1 VHARLEGVCIALAVS
16 LRVVAHS
23 AHLIEKLPLLFIPCN
38 GTQER
43 VQRDDP
49 KVAMHDGS
57 TFYPLQLRK
66 RAVKD
71 EHGIVGKL
79 VSSIAVFLGDVGGGE
94 FKPLLGLCI
103 SKG

>member
-1 VHARLEGVCIALAVS
+1 MHSTCGVSSSRRPFSSFDREVTICYS
-16 LRVVAHS
+16 
-23 AHLIEKLPLLFIPCN
+23 LLFIPCN

-79 VSSIAVFLGDVGGGE
+79 VSSIAVFLGDVGGGG

>member
-1 VHARLEGVCIALAVS
+1 
-16 LRVVAHS
+16 
-23 AHLIEKLPLLFIPCN
+23 
-38 GTQER
+38 
-43 VQRDDP
+43 
-49 KVAMHDGS
+49 MHDGS

-79 VSSIAVFLGDVGGGE
+79 VSSIAVFLGDVGGGG